1 MIDDRKCGNGSRMS
15 FDAKT
20 KFEFIISLC
29 EIKVN
34 TFLRKTCISSGL
46 IVTVQTA
53 PLSPRQIHQPSDDW
67 CTVHEAYDA
76 LEDIEASPFYGLY
89 KTDDLTIHLPPRCCT
104 EPSGHLLSAL
114 TDPEVLFGHIVAI
127 VYPEVVQ
134 EQEMVGFILDQTV
147 EESLFF
153 LLRDLSLCVP
163 VLSLPHSDD
172 PIIP

>member
-1 MIDDRKCGNGSRMS
+1 M
-15 FDAKT
+15 
-20 KFEFIISLC
+20 
-29 EIKVN
+29 
-34 TFLRKTCISSGL
+34 
-46 IVTVQTA
+46 VTVQTA
-53 PLSPRQIHQPSDDW
+53 PLSPRRIHQPSDDW
-67 CTVHEAYDA
+67 CTLHEAYDA

-89 KTDDLTIHLPPRCCT
+89 KADDLTIHLPPRCCT
-104 EPSGHLLSAL
+104 EPSGHLLPAL

-153 LLRDLSLCVP
+153 LLCDLSLCVP

>member
-1 MIDDRKCGNGSRMS
+1 MLLSTYFLKIFFRVKID
-15 FDAKT
+15 
-20 KFEFIISLC
+20 
-29 EIKVN
+29 
-34 TFLRKTCISSGL
+34 
-46 IVTVQTA
+46 VTVQTA
-53 PLSPRQIHQPSDDW
+53 PLSPRRIHQPSDDW
-67 CTVHEAYDA
+67 CTLHEAYDA

-89 KTDDLTIHLPPRCCT
+89 KADDLTIHLPPRCCT
-104 EPSGHLLSAL
+104 EPSGHLLPAL

-153 LLRDLSLCVP
+153 LLRDPPLCAP